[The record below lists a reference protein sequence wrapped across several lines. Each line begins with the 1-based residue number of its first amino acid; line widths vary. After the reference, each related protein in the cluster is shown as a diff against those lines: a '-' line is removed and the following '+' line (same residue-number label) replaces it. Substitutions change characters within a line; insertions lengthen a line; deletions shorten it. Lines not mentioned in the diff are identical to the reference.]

1 MALAFEFHV
10 ENGVQHELG
19 KVRPIGIASVWL
31 FMALFLAARPAA
43 GLDPQEVAKSLDPSV
58 VRIFIVGPNGITAGT
73 GFVINREGYVATNFH
88 VVSSH
93 LESGQQIFVADGGV
107 TPDHRRETSVVKT
120 LPGEDLA
127 ILLVKELDRPP
138 VLFADLEGRQPAKG
152 ASVFA
157 IGFPGAGD
165 RLGPVA
171 EASFMSGTIS
181 RLFSG
186 SWSDGAPAIR
196 IIQHTAPTNLGN
208 SGGPLVNEC
217 GQVIG
222 INTQREAQIVLG
234 PGGVTLVTDPIQGVF
249 FSSDSSVLLKNLKS
263 LEIHFSLAKEACRTP
278 FGGVPTNVLIY
289 IAAVA
294 LFGVA
299 SIVFALM
306 FKPRPI
312 VQMVI
317 RCGELVENCVE
328 AVEKAI
334 RKLRS

>member
-1 MALAFEFHV
+1 M
-10 ENGVQHELG
+10 
-19 KVRPIGIASVWL
+19 RPIGIASAWL
-31 FMALFLAARPAA
+31 LMALFLVARPAA

-58 VRIFIVGPNGITAGT
+58 VRIFIVGPNGIESGT

-93 LESGQQIFVADGGV
+93 LESGWQVFVADGGV
-107 TPDHRRETSVVKT
+107 DPAHRRETSVIKAFG
-120 LPGEDLA
+120 GEDLA
-127 ILLVKELDRPP
+127 ILLVRGLDRPP
-138 VLFADLEGRQPAKG
+138 VLFADLEDEQPAKG

-171 EASFMSGTIS
+171 EASFTPGTIS

-196 IIQHTAPTNLGN
+196 IIQHTAPTNPGD

-222 INTQREAQIVLG
+222 INTQREAQIVIG

-249 FSSDSSVLLKNLKS
+249 FSSDSSILLKNLK
-263 LEIHFSLAKEACRTP
+263 LLKIPFNLAKGPCNAA
-278 FGGVPTNVLIY
+278 FVGVPTSTLIY

-299 SIVFALM
+299 SIVFALVY
-306 FKPRPI
+306 KPRPVVQLI
-312 VQMVI
+312 V
-317 RCGELVENCVE
+317 RCGEIVENCVE
-328 AVEKAI
+328 AVETAI
-334 RKLRS
+334 RKLRSRGINDN